1 MGSPRIEPAIASTST
16 GRVPVIKSPGNAIGK
31 GLRQAGS
38 HHISERMR
46 SSLIP
51 ERRPAVKGSG
61 RYRPPPGLRSR
72 IGQAIPVRMENAT
85 ETRSDHS
92 SQHTGD
98 GQRKRAMSGHK
109 RKRRYTA
116 TPAKHEVN
124 VRAIPH
130 LSPEGWRL
138 CTSEDYPIVGTVP
151 KNYIAYGD
159 PEKPGTLGY
168 IAKKGRFEEYAR
180 ECVTEEIISKIGKTL
195 PLTMANS
202 RLARISKTD
211 VRFLSQDFIVSGK
224 QQLLHGNELAARYFE
239 TDTKEI
245 ETAFDLNSKQGE
257 HEFYTIEN
265 IKAIFEELY
274 PENSTTLKED
284 FLKMLTFDA
293 FIGAPD
299 RHAMNWGVLSPLDAE
314 SKSVRFAPIFD
325 TARGLFR
332 EYTDDRLRFREKKD
346 GRRDFLEKYAE
357 KSQPIL
363 STGEYPKPNHFSLI
377 GWIFKNAD
385 DPDRGAVNAIIDAID
400 IYAIEHMLQRYFRRI
415 ITQYRMAFIRDLL
428 SLRAQ
433 RIREEVQK

>member
-1 MGSPRIEPAIASTST
+1 
-16 GRVPVIKSPGNAIGK
+16 
-31 GLRQAGS
+31 
-38 HHISERMR
+38 
-46 SSLIP
+46 
-51 ERRPAVKGSG
+51 
-61 RYRPPPGLRSR
+61 
-72 IGQAIPVRMENAT
+72 MENAT
-85 ETRSDHS
+85 ETRLHHS

-116 TPAKHEVN
+116 TPANQEVS

-130 LSPEGWRL
+130 LSPEGWKL
-138 CTSEDYPIVGTVP
+138 CTSEDYPIVGAFP

-180 ECVTEEIISKIGKTL
+180 ECVTDEIISKIGKTL

-211 VRFLSQDFIVSGK
+211 VRFLSQDFIARGE
-224 QQLLHGNELAARYFE
+224 QELLHGIELAALYFE
-239 TDTKEI
+239 ADTKEI
-245 ETAFDLNSKQGE
+245 EAAFDLSSKEGE

-265 IKAIFEELY
+265 IKTILEELY
-274 PENSTTLKED
+274 PVDSASLKEG
-284 FLKMLTFDA
+284 FLKMITFDA

-299 RHAMNWGVLSPLDAE
+299 RHAMNWGVLSPLDTE
-314 SKSVRFAPIFD
+314 SKPVRFAPIFD

-332 EYTDDRLRFREKKD
+332 EYTDDSLRQREKKD
-346 GRRDFLEKYAE
+346 GRRAFLEKYAE
-357 KSQPIL
+357 NSRPIL

-377 GWIFKNAD
+377 GWIAKNAD
-385 DPDRGAVNAIIDAID
+385 DPDRGAVKAIIDAID
-400 IYAIEHMLQRYFRRI
+400 ICAIEHMLQRHFRRI

-433 RIREEVQK
+433 RIHEEMPK